1 MPEITPQAFQEQI
14 SSRMAG
20 APVSPEQALLFTD
33 VSTVAI
39 RRAGGYIT
47 ECVLSGEP
55 VLYRTPPSE
64 LSVAD
69 IPASHLMHPVGVH
82 DEHGGNQ
89 GAARWLD
96 YRRDA
101 RTDHYIRE
109 FITMEAFTPQGGPR
123 ITRHLRLNHIGFT
136 ISSVIDNTKGG
147 RFLDTS
153 IGERLYLDHA
163 DEDPEGLRINSMT
176 PDLLFGQGALD
187 RIMSGQAEFWPGAFR
202 EGIQVG
208 FSTGKQIQ
216 ITPILI
222 ETPTRRGIGIP
233 ELGGAFVWH
242 HPGTD
247 SICIEPTFGV
257 TYGEI
262 TDTLKY
268 DSLPVPVGSTAIM
281 TTRLALMSE
290 QG

>member
-20 APVSPEQALLFTD
+20 APVSSEQAVLFTD

-47 ECVLSGEP
+47 ECVLGGEP
-55 VLYRTPPSE
+55 VLYRTPPNE

-69 IPASHLMHPVGVH
+69 IPASHLMHPVGPH
-82 DEHGGNQ
+82 DEQGGNQ
-89 GAARWLD
+89 GVARWLD

-101 RTDHYIRE
+101 RADHYIRE
-109 FITMEAFTPQGGPR
+109 LITMEAFTPQGGPR
-123 ITRHLRLNHIGFT
+123 ITRHLRLNHIGF
-136 ISSVIDNTKGG
+136 IVSSVVDNSEGD

-153 IGERLYLDHA
+153 IGERLYLDH
-163 DEDPEGLRINSMT
+163 DGEDPEGLRINGMT

-187 RIMSGQAEFWPGAFR
+187 RIMGGQAEFWPGAFPG
-202 EGIQVG
+202 GIHVG

-216 ITPILI
+216 IVPILI
-222 ETPTRRGIGIP
+222 ETPTRKGVGIP

-242 HPGTD
+242 HPGTN

-257 TYGEI
+257 THAETTGA
-262 TDTLKY
+262 LKY

-281 TTRLALMSE
+281 TTRLVLMSE